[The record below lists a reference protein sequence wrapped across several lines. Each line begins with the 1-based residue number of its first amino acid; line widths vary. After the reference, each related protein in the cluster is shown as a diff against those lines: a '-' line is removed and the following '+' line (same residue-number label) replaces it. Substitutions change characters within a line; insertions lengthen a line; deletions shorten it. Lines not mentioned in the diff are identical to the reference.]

1 MRQILLVAALIFISA
16 NALFAHEDTSF
27 NTVKTSAVI
36 NTYFLPQN
44 MHVFIDTNQHTLLQT
59 LKGRFFKHLDEFPK
73 QRVPKRFMI
82 DGYVYLMFWFVNDE
96 PIDRSFY
103 FTAGNF
109 ATETF
114 LYKRDIID
122 QVWEEIKP
130 VLAEYNEQSYRK
142 LTIESQKEMALLVKV
157 KFARTTVSTLKPYLI
172 DTNFFKYH
180 LSEARSKIYGL
191 DTITYILSGVLLMML
206 LFSLANY
213 AQTRK
218 REFLYYSIYALCVA
232 VLLILKAVLYGL
244 STPFTV
250 VYEEYIDY
258 ALLIFGYIFYIEF
271 TRMFLSTP
279 KKYPGLNKLFI
290 GAEVILGI
298 FLISFSWMYFT
309 GKPFKLLDNTE
320 NYSKYFMIF
329 LGIAYVTLG
338 ISHKS
343 KLMNFLVAGNI
354 ANLLFSGFSQYII
367 IAPTSSFTPKSG
379 LFRQSLLYFEIGIF
393 LELVLFLLG
402 LVYKNKVELIEKVK
416 MDEVLKQEA
425 KKQEYEK
432 EIAVLRAQQDERIR
446 ISADMHDELGS
457 GVTSI
462 RLLSEIAM
470 QKTKQ
475 QPLSEISKI
484 SYSANE
490 LMSKMNGIIWSM
502 NPGNDTLNSMLAYI
516 RSNASEY
523 LANLNMD
530 YHISI
535 PPDIPQ
541 VEISGVKRR
550 NVFLVVKESLNN
562 ILKHAHATK
571 VEIVV
576 AYNHNLEI
584 KIIDNGKGMDKEKIN
599 EFGNGLKNMQRRME
613 TIGGT
618 FAIASENG
626 TTVILRLPMSDS
638 NI

>member
-1 MRQILLVAALIFISA
+1 MRKILLLKALFLFFA
-16 NALFAHEDTSF
+16 NALHAHEDPQF
-27 NTVKTSAVI
+27 NVVKTSGVI

-44 MHVFIDTNQHTLLQT
+44 MHVYIDTNQNTPLQT
-59 LKGRFFKHLDEFPK
+59 LRGGLFLHLENFPK
-73 QRVPKRFMI
+73 KRIRKHFMI
-82 DGYVYLMFWFVNDE
+82 DGYVYLMFWIVNDE
-96 PIDRSFY
+96 AIERSFY
-103 FTAGNF
+103 FTAGSF

-114 LYKRDIID
+114 LYTRDSTD
-122 QVWEEIKP
+122 QFWEEIKP
-130 VLAEYNEQSYRK
+130 ILTEYNEQAYRQLIIK
-142 LTIESQKEMALLVKV
+142 PQKEVALLVKA
-157 KFARTTVSTLKPYLI
+157 KFARTNVSILRPYLI
-172 DTNFFKYH
+172 NTTFFKYH
-180 LSEARSKIYGL
+180 LTEIRSKLYGL
-191 DTITYILSGVLLMML
+191 DIITYILSGVLLMML

-213 AQTRK
+213 VQTRK
-218 REFLYYSIYALCVA
+218 REFLYYSVYTLCVA
-232 VLLILKAVLYGL
+232 TLLSLKAVYFGL
-244 STPFTV
+244 SSPFTV
-250 VYEEYIDY
+250 LYEEFIDY
-258 ALLIFGYIFYIEF
+258 ALLMVGYIFYISF
-271 TRMFLSTP
+271 TRMFLNTP
-279 KKYPGLNKLFI
+279 EKYPGLNKLFI
-290 GAEVILGI
+290 GAEVILGM
-298 FLISFSWMYFT
+298 FLISFIWMYYN
-309 GKPFKLLDNTE
+309 GQNFKMLDNTE

-329 LGIAYVTLG
+329 LGITYVVLG
-338 ISHKS
+338 ISHKN

-354 ANLLFSGFSQYII
+354 ANLIFSGFSQFII

-379 LFRQSLLYFEIGIF
+379 LFKQSLLYFEIGIF

-432 EIAVLRAQQDERIR
+432 EIAVLRAQQDERTR

-470 QKTKQ
+470 QKTKE

-502 NPGNDTLNSMLAYI
+502 NPGNDTLSSTLAYI

-530 YHISI
+530 YTISI
-535 PPDIPQ
+535 PPDIPEVQ
-541 VEISGVKRR
+541 ISGVKRR
-550 NVFLVVKESLNN
+550 NIFLVVKESLNN

-571 VEIVV
+571 VNIVV
-576 AYNHNLEI
+576 TYNHSLEI
-584 KIIDNGKGMDKEKIN
+584 KITDNGKGMDKEKLN

-613 TIGGT
+613 NIGGT
-618 FAIASENG
+618 FAIVSENG
-626 TTVILRLPMSDS
+626 TTVILRLPMSDAHF
-638 NI
+638 